1 MEPPGPDSRPF
12 ICNLADGKATAARPA
27 DAGLIGDTPSKPVG
41 GGEELAWGADSRT
54 IFFTLRKADRNE
66 PMSTNLD
73 IYSWLVDSRLMP
85 ANLTEDNQATHT
97 LPTPSPDGNWP
108 AYLAMARPGY
118 EPHRPAPLPP
128 HPATRPPTKPTPPR
142 H

>member
-12 ICNLADGKATAARPA
+12 ICNLEGGKATAARPA
-27 DAGLIGDTPSKPVG
+27 DAGLIGDTPSKPFG

-85 ANLTEDNQATHT
+85 VNLTQDNQAHQ
-97 LPTPSPDGNWP
+97 LGRESCRERVWQ
-108 AYLAMARPGY
+108 
-118 EPHRPAPLPP
+118 
-128 HPATRPPTKPTPPR
+128 KV
-142 H
+142 

>member
-27 DAGLIGDTPSKPVG
+27 DAGLIGDTPSKPFG

-73 IYSWLVDSRLMP
+73 IYSWLVDSRMMP
-85 ANLTEDNQATHT
+85 VNLTEDRSEEHT
-97 LPTPSPDGNWP
+97 SELPSLMRISYAVFCLQKKSNHNN
-108 AYLAMARPGY
+108 ARQ
-118 EPHRPAPLPP
+118 
-128 HPATRPPTKPTPPR
+128 KII
-142 H
+142 